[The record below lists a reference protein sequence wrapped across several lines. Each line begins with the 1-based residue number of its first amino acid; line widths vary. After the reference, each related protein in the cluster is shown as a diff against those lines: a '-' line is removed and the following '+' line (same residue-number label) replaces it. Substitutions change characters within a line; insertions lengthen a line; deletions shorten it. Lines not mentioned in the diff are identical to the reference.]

1 LACHDRDALEG
12 QRTTQ
17 DLPYGLNVWHAGTQ
31 VLSVL
36 WAEDG
41 AFKELNRIGFRLYE
55 GSTATAGAHQTRLAG
70 GSGAADEHEPQR
82 AGETA
87 AF

>member
-1 LACHDRDALEG
+1 LACHGRDALEG
-12 QRTTQ
+12 QHTTQ

-36 WAEDG
+36 WAEAG

-55 GSTATAGAHQTRLAG
+55 GFQPDVP
-70 GSGAADEHEPQR
+70 SGAAGWGVKAVLDVSKIR
-82 AGETA
+82 GGGKG
-87 AF
+87 